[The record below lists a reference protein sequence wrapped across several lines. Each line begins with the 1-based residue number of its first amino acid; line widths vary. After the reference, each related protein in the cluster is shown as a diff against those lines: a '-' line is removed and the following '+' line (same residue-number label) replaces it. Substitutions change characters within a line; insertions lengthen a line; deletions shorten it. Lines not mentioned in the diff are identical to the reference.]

1 MQTKDAQ
8 IWGCISFMASP
19 RSGGLHFCSGRFL
32 LPSHDALFSARR
44 RQKGVRWR
52 RRHWRRRLLRSAKN
66 AGSKFQLLLL
76 DQRSKERDSEQ
87 DEKFLNS
94 ALIVEADLKFK
105 EKKCASLGRT
115 KTDWAGG
122 GLLLN
127 FGNQLKITS
136 KSLPRKKST
145 LSAAT
150 ASAAVKSGCKKARAK
165 RQATFTLDRVGKIS
179 KTEPKTVNK
188 DQLIG

>member
-76 DQRSKERDSEQ
+76 DQRSKERDFEQ

-105 EKKCASLGRT
+105 EKKCASLELTELAEDCCSISVISSRSRQKVCREKKYFICSHRFRCCQIRLQKGESKAT
-115 KTDWAGG
+115 SHFH
-122 GLLLN
+122 
-127 FGNQLKITS
+127 FGQS
-136 KSLPRKKST
+136 W
-145 LSAAT
+145 
-150 ASAAVKSGCKKARAK
+150 
-165 RQATFTLDRVGKIS
+165 
-179 KTEPKTVNK
+179 
-188 DQLIG
+188 